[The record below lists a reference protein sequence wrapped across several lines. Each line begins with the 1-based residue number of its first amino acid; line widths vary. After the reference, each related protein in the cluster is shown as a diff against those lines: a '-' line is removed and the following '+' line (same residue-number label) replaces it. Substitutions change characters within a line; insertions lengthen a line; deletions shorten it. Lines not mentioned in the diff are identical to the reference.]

1 VNEYTRREEVR
12 WILVSAVV
20 LVSSVA
26 IALGLLLSARGPV
39 TPDPAAEQ
47 AAQTLDSAAK
57 DLGSCADAASALDKE
72 VAVFRDVA
80 KASKVLEQQTDVPEQ
95 EEAPKTPPI
104 RGRPPA
110 PKPKPKPKPPDF
122 TAQAWPAA
130 KPTFERATRL
140 VACRPQAGALLEP
153 STKADEAWRAVA
165 AVSGLEAPKESD
177 TPATHLTV
185 ARQIFAAV
193 EKAPIEEIVVHVDA
207 AKKAAGER
215 AAEAS
220 AKAKTTTVQQP
231 LPRGLLGREVAIA
244 IGVLVSLVALLVS
257 FFSLRATSVRRGGAL
272 APFRKAAHPP
282 ERGIQAATILRL
294 ASEANGGEPGIVLGA
309 GIGGMAAAALGRM
322 DADWYVA
329 GVTAGLVLGLLTQIV
344 IKGIGATQNFRERA
358 LTLAEIEKPA
368 VPIVLVLSTV
378 RVGSEEDFLA
388 FFLKLSPTEAA
399 NAVEKLATQAEE
411 QILIAADAHAMK

>member
-1 VNEYTRREEVR
+1 MNEYTRREEVR
-12 WILVSAVV
+12 WILVSAIV

-39 TPDPAAEQ
+39 TPDPALQ
-47 AAQTLDSAAK
+47 TAAQ
-57 DLGSCADAASALDKE
+57 DLDAASKDLTACVDAAAALNKE
-72 VAVFRDVA
+72 VIVFRGVA
-80 KASKVLEQQTDVPEQ
+80 ADSKVLEQQPE
-95 EEAPKTPPI
+95 
-104 RGRPPA
+104 PA
-110 PKPKPKPKPPDF
+110 PDEDEPKAPGRGKPIAKPKPKPKAPDF

-130 KPTFERATRL
+130 KPTFERAGRL
-140 VACRPQAGALLEP
+140 TACRAQAEAIVP
-153 STKADEAWRAVA
+153 VSAKADEAWRAIATVNA
-165 AVSGLEAPKESD
+165 LTAPKEGD
-177 TPATHLTV
+177 TPASHLTT
-185 ARQIFAAV
+185 ARQVFAAI
-193 EKAPIEEIVVHVDA
+193 EKAPIDA
-207 AKKAAGER
+207 AVEHVTAAQKSAETR
-215 AAEAS
+215 AAEAGDR
-220 AKAKTTTVQQP
+220 AKTTLVQQP

-257 FFSLRATSVRRGGAL
+257 FFSLRATSVRRGGSL

-294 ASEANGGEPGIVLGA
+294 AAEPNGGEPGIVLGA
-309 GIGGMAAAALGRM
+309 GLGGVLAAVIARV

-344 IKGIGATQNFRERA
+344 IKGVAATRNFRERA

-368 VPIVLVLSTV
+368 VPMVLVLSTV
-378 RVGSEEDFLA
+378 RAGAEDDFLN